1 METNNALMKDLV
13 DPHCVSL
20 IIEQPLIRD
29 SPESAITNFFRFIL
43 EANQV
48 YFYDRDITQHEYYLL
63 FLFKKPAENFD
74 RE

>member
-1 METNNALMKDLV
+1 MASLRNVKAWREIRQNMETNNAIMKDLV

-43 EANQV
+43 EAN
-48 YFYDRDITQHEYYLL
+48 
-63 FLFKKPAENFD
+63 
-74 RE
+74 

>member
-1 METNNALMKDLV
+1 MASLRNVKAWREIRQNMETNNALMKDLV

-43 EANQV
+43 EAN
-48 YFYDRDITQHEYYLL
+48 
-63 FLFKKPAENFD
+63 
-74 RE
+74 

>member
-43 EANQV
+43 EAN
-48 YFYDRDITQHEYYLL
+48 
-63 FLFKKPAENFD
+63 
-74 RE
+74 

>member
-1 METNNALMKDLV
+1 METNNAIMKDLA

-43 EANQV
+43 EAN
-48 YFYDRDITQHEYYLL
+48 
-63 FLFKKPAENFD
+63 
-74 RE
+74 